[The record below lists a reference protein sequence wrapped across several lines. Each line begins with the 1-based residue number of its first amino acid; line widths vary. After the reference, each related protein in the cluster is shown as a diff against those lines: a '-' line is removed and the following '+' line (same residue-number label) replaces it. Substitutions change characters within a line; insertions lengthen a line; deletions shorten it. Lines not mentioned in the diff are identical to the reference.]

1 MSNLSR
7 RQFIFTAGAATAATV
22 LVNGCSSGS
31 STSTSSPA
39 SSTAA
44 SPAAPS
50 PVGAA
55 DTPEVT
61 TAKLGFIAL
70 TDSAPLIIAKEK
82 GLFAKYGMPDVEVA
96 KQASWAVTRDN
107 LELGSAGGG
116 IDGAHILSPMPYL
129 MSTGKITKGNKKVPM
144 YILAR
149 LNVNGQGITLANSY
163 KDLKIGADSS
173 PLKEAF
179 AKAKAAKGDIKCAVT
194 FPGGTH
200 DLWMRYWL
208 AAGGID
214 PNKDVSTIVVPP
226 PQMVANL
233 KVNNMEAFCVGE
245 PWNAQTVN
253 QDIGYTAITTGELWK
268 DHPEKALS
276 MRAEWVDQYPKAT
289 KAIVMAVQ
297 EAQIW
302 CDDPANKAE
311 MCKIV
316 SARQW
321 FKVPEA
327 DILARAQG
335 NFDLGVRKLENSP
348 LLMKFWNDAA
358 SYPFK
363 SHDLW
368 FVTEDTRWG
377 YLPAD
382 LDKKALID
390 TVNREDI
397 WREAAKAIGQE
408 AAIPKDTSRGV
419 ETFFDGVKFDPADPD
434 AYLKGLA
441 IKKI

>member
-1 MSNLSR
+1 MSSLSR
-7 RQFIFTAGAATAATV
+7 RKFIFTAGVTAGATILA
-22 LVNGCSSGS
+22 NGCSGGS
-31 STSTSSPA
+31 STSKTSSPA
-39 SSTAA
+39 ASAPA
-44 SPAAPS
+44 SPA
-50 PVGAA
+50 PVAVA

-82 GLFAKYGMPDVEVA
+82 GLFAKYGMPDVEVL

-116 IDGAHILSPMPYL
+116 IDGAHILTPMPYL
-129 MSTGKITKGNKKVPM
+129 MSAGTITKGNQKVPM
-144 YILAR
+144 NILAR
-149 LNVNGQGITLANSY
+149 LNVNGQGISLANTY
-163 KDLKIGADSS
+163 KDLKIGTDSS

-179 AKAKAAKGDIKCAVT
+179 AKAKAEKGEIKAAVT

-214 PNKDVSTIVVPP
+214 PDKDISTIVVPP
-226 PQMVANL
+226 PQMVANI

-245 PWNAQTVN
+245 PWPAQTVN
-253 QDIGYTAITTGELWK
+253 QGLGYNAMTTGELWK
-268 DHPEKALS
+268 DHPEKAFA
-276 MRAEWVDQYPKAT
+276 MRADWVEQHPKAA
-289 KAIVMAVQ
+289 KALLMAVQ

-302 CDDPANKAE
+302 CDDPANKEE
-311 MCKIV
+311 MCRIV
-316 SARQW
+316 SGREW
-321 FKVPEA
+321 FKVPVE
-327 DILARAQG
+327 DILERSKG
-335 NFDLGVRKLENSP
+335 NFDMGVRKLENSP

-368 FVTEDTRWG
+368 FLTEDIRWG

-382 LDKKALID
+382 TDTKALVD
-390 TVNREDI
+390 AVNREDL

-408 AAIPKDTSRGV
+408 AAIPASTSRGV
-419 ETFFDGVKFDPADPD
+419 ETFFDGVKFDPENPS
-434 AYLKGLA
+434 AYLNALK
-441 IKKI
+441 IKKV

>member
-1 MSNLSR
+1 MSRISR
-7 RQFIFTAGAATAATV
+7 RNFLITAGATTAAT
-22 LVNGCSSGS
+22 LVINGCSSSKTTTES
-31 STSTSSPA
+31 SSS
-39 SSTAA
+39 

-50 PVGAA
+50 PVAA
-55 DTPEVT
+55 TDTPEVT

-82 GLFAKYGMPDVEVA
+82 GLFTKYGMPDVEVL

-107 LELGSAGGG
+107 LELGSSSGG

-129 MSTGKITKGNKKVPM
+129 MTAGKITKGNAKVPM
-144 YILAR
+144 QILAR
-149 LNVNGQGITLANSY
+149 LNVNGQGISLSNAY
-163 KDLKIGADSS
+163 KELNVSTDSS

-179 AKAKAAKGDIKCAVT
+179 AKGKAAGKEMKCAVT

-208 AAGGID
+208 SAGGID

-226 PQMVANL
+226 PQMVANI

-245 PWNAQTVN
+245 PWPAQTVN
-253 QDIGYTAITTGELWK
+253 QKIGYTAITTGEFWK

-276 MRAEWVDQYPKAT
+276 MRTDWVEQNPKAA
-289 KAIVMAVQ
+289 KAILMAVQ

-302 CDDPANKAE
+302 CDDPTNREE
-311 MCKIV
+311 MCKII
-316 SARQW
+316 SGRQW
-321 FKVPEA
+321 LKVPPQ
-327 DILARAQG
+327 DILARAKGDFDMG
-335 NFDLGVRKLENSP
+335 NGRKLENSD
-348 LLMKFWNDAA
+348 LRMKFWDDDA
-358 SYPFK
+358 SYPFQ

-368 FVTEDTRWG
+368 FLTEDIRWG

-382 LDKKALID
+382 TDTKALISA
-390 TVNREDI
+390 VNREDL

-408 AAIPKDTSRGV
+408 SAIPKSTSRGV
-419 ETFFDGVKFDPADPD
+419 ETFFDGVKFDPKDPE
-434 AYLKGLA
+434 AYLKGLEF
-441 IKKI
+441 KKLS

>member
-7 RQFIFTAGAATAATV
+7 RQFLFTAGATTATTLLA
-22 LVNGCSSGS
+22 NGCSNS
-31 STSTSSPA
+31 SNSTSSK
-39 SSTAA
+39 TA
-44 SPAAPS
+44 SPVAPS
-50 PVGAA
+50 PVNAT
-55 DTPEVT
+55 DIPEVT

-82 GLFAKYGMPDVEVA
+82 GLFAKYGMLDVEVV
-96 KQASWAVTRDN
+96 KQASWGVTRDN
-107 LELGSAGGG
+107 LELGSVNGG

-129 MSTGKITKGNKKVPM
+129 MATGKITKGNQKIPM
-144 YILAR
+144 YILSR
-149 LNVNGQGITLANSY
+149 LNVNGQGILVANSY
-163 KDLKIGADSS
+163 KDLQIGVDST
-173 PLKEAF
+173 PLKAAF
-179 AKAKAAKGDIKCAVT
+179 TKAKAAKGEIKCAVT

-214 PNKDVSTIVVPP
+214 PQTDVSIIVVPP
-226 PQMVANL
+226 PQMVTNI
-233 KVNNMEAFCVGE
+233 KTNKMEACCVGE

-253 QDIGYTAITTGELWK
+253 QNIGYNAVTTGELWK

-276 MRAEWVDQYPKAT
+276 MRADWVDQYPKAT

-311 MCKIV
+311 MCNII

-321 FKVPEA
+321 FKVPA
-327 DILARAQG
+327 LDIVERAEG

-368 FVTEDTRWG
+368 FLTEDTRWG
-377 YLPAD
+377 YLPAE
-382 LDKKALID
+382 LDKQALID

-397 WREAAKAIGQE
+397 WRDAAKAIGQE
-408 AAIPKDTSRGV
+408 AAIPKGTSRGV
-419 ETFFDGVKFDPADPD
+419 ETFFDGVTFDPAYPD

-441 IKKI
+441 IKKV

>member
-1 MSNLSR
+1 MSSLSR
-7 RQFIFTAGAATAATV
+7 RKFIFTAGVTAGATILA
-22 LVNGCSSGS
+22 NGCSGGS
-31 STSTSSPA
+31 STSKTSSPA
-39 SSTAA
+39 ASAPA
-44 SPAAPS
+44 SPA
-50 PVGAA
+50 PVAAA

-82 GLFAKYGMPDVEVA
+82 GLFAKYGMPDVEVL

-116 IDGAHILSPMPYL
+116 IDGAHILTPMPYL
-129 MSTGKITKGNKKVPM
+129 MSAGTITKGNQKVPM
-144 YILAR
+144 NILAR
-149 LNVNGQGITLANSY
+149 LNVNGQGICLANTY
-163 KDLKIGADSS
+163 KDLKIGTDSS

-179 AKAKAAKGDIKCAVT
+179 AKAKAEKGEIKAAVT

-214 PNKDVSTIVVPP
+214 PDKDISTIVVPP
-226 PQMVANL
+226 PQMVANI

-245 PWNAQTVN
+245 PWPAQTVN
-253 QDIGYTAITTGELWK
+253 QGLGYNAMTTGELWK
-268 DHPEKALS
+268 DHPEKAFA
-276 MRAEWVDQYPKAT
+276 MRADWVEQHPKAA
-289 KAIVMAVQ
+289 KALLMAVQ

-302 CDDPANKAE
+302 CDDPANKEE
-311 MCKIV
+311 MCQIV
-316 SARQW
+316 SGREW
-321 FKVPEA
+321 FKVPVE
-327 DILARAQG
+327 DILERSKG
-335 NFDLGVRKLENSP
+335 NFDMGVRKLENSP

-368 FVTEDTRWG
+368 FLTEDIRWG

-382 LDKKALID
+382 TDTKALVD
-390 TVNREDI
+390 AVNREDL

-408 AAIPKDTSRGV
+408 AAIPASTSRGV
-419 ETFFDGVKFDPADPD
+419 ETFFDGVKFDPENPS
-434 AYLKGLA
+434 AYLNALK
-441 IKKI
+441 IKKV